1 MPDWWCMTKRCA
13 LYIRVSTPKRAAQ
26 VNVETGERAYEQ
38 NPDVQRGPLEEMAK
52 HHGWE
57 VVQCYSDRATG
68 SKESRPGLDALMA
81 DARRHKF
88 NAVLVWRFDRFARSV
103 KHLVNAL
110 DEFNAL
116 KIDFL
121 SARENLDTSTPMG
134 KAMFAVVAAMAE
146 LERDLMRE
154 RILAGMAHARIH
166 GTKSG
171 KLAGRPKAIFDRRRA
186 VELRS
191 SGHGWTEIAKLL
203 GAKVSTVRRV
213 AKEAGV

>member
-1 MPDWWCMTKRCA
+1 MAAKRAA
-13 LYIRVSTPKRAAQ
+13 LYVRVSTPKRAAHA
-26 VNVETGERAYEQ
+26 NAETGERAYEQ
-38 NPDVQRGPLEEMAK
+38 NPDVQRAPLVEMANR
-52 HHGWE
+52 HGWVIVE
-57 VVQCYSDRATG
+57 CYSDRATG

-110 DEFNAL
+110 DEFNSL

-134 KAMFAVVAAMAE
+134 KAMFAIVAAMAE

-154 RILAGMAHARIH
+154 RILAGMAFADKH

-171 KLAGRPKAIFDRRRA
+171 KPPGRPKAVFDRGRVANLRA
-186 VELRS
+186 GGMS
-191 SGHGWTEIAKLL
+191 WSQIAREL
-203 GAKVSTVRRV
+203 GAKQSTVRRV
-213 AKEAGV
+213 YAAKEVVKQ